1 MDISF
6 ISEGNRLS
14 GRLLIPNY
22 ISSSPAI
29 LFLHGSGK
37 IDSRAGYHDWQDYL
51 CLHGIASLYFDF
63 RGCGASEGT
72 FEEGSLSNR
81 LIDAQAG
88 LLFLLN
94 QSFIDINRIGLIG
107 GSMGGH
113 VAVRLLEKNR
123 SLRSLILVSA
133 AAYSEEAEG
142 KKLNHSF
149 SSTIRKDENWK
160 SSPVFKILFE
170 ANLPVLSIYSDKDT
184 VIPKG
189 VQKSYQ
195 RAISRN
201 AESAVYRLENGKH
214 ALLNPQNSGENC
226 VMKSIF
232 KHSLSFFEK
241 TICDKRLY

>member
-6 ISEGNRLS
+6 ISDGNRLS
-14 GRLLIPNY
+14 GRILIPNY
-22 ISSSPAI
+22 ISSSPAV

-63 RGCGASEGT
+63 RGCGASEGL
-72 FEEGSLSNR
+72 FIEGSLSNR
-81 LIDAQAG
+81 LLDAQAG
-88 LLFLLN
+88 LLFLLS
-94 QSFIDINRIGLIG
+94 QSFIDKNRIGLIG

-113 VAVRLLEKNR
+113 VAVRLLENNR
-123 SLRSLILVSA
+123 SFRSLILVSA

-142 KKLNHSF
+142 KKLDHSF
-149 SSTIRKDENWK
+149 SSTIRKDESWK

-189 VQKSYQ
+189 VKKSYQ
-195 RAISRN
+195 RAVSGN
-201 AESAVYRLENGKH
+201 TESVEYRLENGKH
-214 ALLNPQNSGENC
+214 ALLNPQNSGEESA
-226 VMKSIF
+226 MILIF
-232 KHSLSFFEK
+232 EHSLSFIEK
-241 TICDKRLY
+241 TMYDKQLP